1 MQHAAAD
8 ATATTITVLR
18 VQDVEAKYY
27 ANGEDA
33 YEMRK
38 YFGSGTGKRKSGKKG
53 SSADNSSTQQQQPA
67 VTGTAQDKQ
76 AAVVG

>member
-1 MQHAAAD
+1 M
-8 ATATTITVLR
+8 ICR

-38 YFGSGTGKRKSGKKG
+38 YFGSGAGKRKGGKKG
-53 SSADNSSTQQQQPA
+53 STSDSSSSQQQQPA
-67 VTGTAQDKQ
+67 AIGAAPDKQ
-76 AAVVG
+76 AAVSS